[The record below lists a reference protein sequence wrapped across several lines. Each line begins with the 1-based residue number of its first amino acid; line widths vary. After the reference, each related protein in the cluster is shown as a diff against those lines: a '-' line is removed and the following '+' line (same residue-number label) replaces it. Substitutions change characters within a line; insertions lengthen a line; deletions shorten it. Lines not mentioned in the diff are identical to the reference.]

1 MFYFLTGLLVAVGIF
16 GYVMAI
22 RASLYC
28 ESRVWK
34 NLSIKRNWLAPAILG
49 GLLSPGV
56 VFVGIVLGG
65 NIGGG
70 IFRAVCRAQRSFA
83 GGLYPSW
90 HCNRFYCRR
99 VHAAT
104 CGHEWWRYFFYVLLV
119 GGSKIQRK
127 NIRSQAYI
135 KFRWKLQMQSLTD
148 RHSTHLPATKGLERR
163 TSASVRMN
171 CTAQRL
177 TGRTGTVER
186 ER

>member
-34 NLSIKRNWLAPAILG
+34 NLPIKRNWLAPAILG

-70 IFRAVCRAQRSFA
+70 IFARVAELNDLSRAVFTPI
-83 GGLYPSW
+83 GI
-90 HCNRFYCRR
+90 
-99 VHAAT
+99 AT
-104 CGHEWWRYFFYVLLV
+104 GFFVVEFMLLLV
-119 GGSKIQRK
+119 AMSGGIFLLRAVGWRQQDSKEDS
-127 NIRSQAYI
+127 N
-135 KFRWKLQMQSLTD
+135 
-148 RHSTHLPATKGLERR
+148 G
-163 TSASVRMN
+163 
-171 CTAQRL
+171 
-177 TGRTGTVER
+177 
-186 ER
+186 